1 MSRSLL
7 DVLSPTDAS
16 QSGKVYGVVVGVVT
30 NNRDPDN
37 QGRVK
42 VRFPWLSD
50 SEESWWAR
58 IATGMAGPS
67 RGSYFL
73 PEVDDEVLVA
83 FDHGDMRF
91 PYVLGG
97 LWNGKD
103 APPENNSNGENNI
116 RVIHSRN
123 GHTLKFDDKKGAE
136 NFEIKSSSGHIVR
149 LDDKPGSEKIE
160 VIDKTGSN
168 HITIQ
173 SLDNSMAIE
182 CKGKLSIKALAI
194 EISADTDVKIEGVTA
209 NLNGSALVKI
219 QGGMVTIN

>member
-1 MSRSLL
+1 MSGNLL
-7 DVLSPTDAS
+7 DILSPSDSS

-37 QGRVK
+37 QGKVK

-58 IATGMAGPS
+58 IASGMAGAS

-103 APPENNSNGENNI
+103 APPENNSDGENNV

-136 NFEIKSSSGHIVR
+136 KFEVKSSSGHIVR
-149 LDDKPGSEKIE
+149 MDDQPGAEKIE
-160 VIDKTGSN
+160 IIDKTGSN

-173 SLDNSMAIE
+173 SLDNSIAIE
-182 CKGKLSIKALAI
+182 CQGKLSIKALAI
-194 EISADTDVKIEGVTA
+194 EISANTEVKIEGLTTNV
-209 NLNGSALVKI
+209 NGSAMVKI
-219 QGGMVTIN
+219 QGAMVMIN